1 METEYFCLI
10 GDCFQLQVVVWSY
23 IHFLSFVSDRFTEY
37 HPQTIYFFPKQAI
50 IKPQYVDH
58 IPKAVQG
65 NVGQVLDQKDE
76 RDMKKEL
83 CVDLE
88 LNQVLDRGVGDLSG
102 GELQRFAIAV
112 VAIQNAEI
120 FMFDEPSSYLD
131 VKQRLKAA
139 QVIRSLL
146 RPNRSS
152 NFLPACTRFY
162 NLLLTSYVKELLT
175 NCMCLWICNTFSVTS
190 LWWSMISVYWTIY
203 QTSFAV
209 YMGNLVHMVL

>member
-1 METEYFCLI
+1 MYFI
-10 GDCFQLQVVVWSY
+10 F
-23 IHFLSFVSDRFTEY
+23 E
-37 HPQTIYFFPKQAI
+37 KAI

-83 CVDLE
+83 CADLD
-88 LNQVLDRGVGDLSG
+88 LNQVIDRNVGDLSG

-120 FMFDEPSSYLD
+120 YMFDEPSSYLD

-139 QVIRSLL
+139 QVVRSLL
-146 RPNRSS
+146 RPNRSY
-152 NFLPACTRFY
+152 FLVSLVPALITMWTY
-162 NLLLTSYVKELLT
+162 LVYVDFSAHPFFQL
-175 NCMCLWICNTFSVTS
+175 CNRCR
-190 LWWSMISVYWTIY
+190 
-203 QTSFAV
+203 A
-209 YMGNLVHMVL
+209 